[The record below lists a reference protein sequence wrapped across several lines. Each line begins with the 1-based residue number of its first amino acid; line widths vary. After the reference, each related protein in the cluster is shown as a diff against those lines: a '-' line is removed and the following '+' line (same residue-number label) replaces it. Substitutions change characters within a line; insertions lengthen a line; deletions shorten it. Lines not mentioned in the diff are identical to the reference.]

1 MDDCLETTIL
11 QYNYNTKN
19 WALGIESKQKTLV
32 KNDTSSEDFLD
43 DIEEQTTQSDS
54 EIERFFSDTRKD
66 LFSVRKL
73 PEH

>member
-1 MDDCLETTIL
+1 M
-11 QYNYNTKN
+11 
-19 WALGIESKQKTLV
+19 GIESKQKTLV

>member
-54 EIERFFSDTRKD
+54 EIERFFFWYAQR
-66 LFSVRKL
+66 LVQC
-73 PEH
+73 